1 MACGLGAVALMF
13 IFVKEATFSPLT
25 ESFKDEIIPLEDQI
39 ITIDNLIESKEIEL
53 SNVETS
59 IKDINFE
66 VSEVESRT
74 EIANNVIDNLV
85 DQNTNLNSSL
95 EELNKK
101 SETKYKPVKKSYIS
115 GCNIEGKK
123 IILLLDSSESM
134 LHKELVQIIRLS
146 VQNDSVKQNT
156 EKWLK
161 AKQIFRWMVTNLP
174 EGSQVMLATFNK
186 DLRIYP
192 NNKWIDSSNKVE
204 IEKNI
209 LYLLNQSPDHGTNL
223 QLAFKKLEQWNNA
236 DSIYLITDGLPT
248 QAIEPST
255 LKENIQNRTTSQ
267 QLSIKQNRIERC
279 LDNDLINLE
288 CRLNFFN
295 AFIDTYRETFSRDT
309 KLNTIL
315 LPLKGDPKATYQ
327 YSLFSKNTN
336 GCFLTSSKDWPS

>member
-39 ITIDNLIESKEIEL
+39 ITIDNIIESKEIEL

-156 EKWLK
+156 EKWSK

-223 QLAFKKLEQWNNA
+223 QLAFSKLSSFSSA
-236 DSIYLITDGLPT
+236 DNIYLITDGLPT
-248 QAIEPST
+248 LAIKPRS
-255 LKENIQNRTTSQ
+255 LKENIKSRSVSQ
-267 QLSIKQNRIERC
+267 ELSLKERRIASC
-279 LDNDLINLE
+279 LDEPLVDLQ
-288 CRLNFFN
+288 CRLNYFN
-295 AFIDTYRETFSRDT
+295 AFKDTYKKSFRSS

-315 LPLKGDPKATYQ
+315 LPMKGDPLASYE
-327 YSLFSKNTN
+327 YALFSKETN
-336 GCFLTSSKDWPS
+336 GCFLTSSKDWPL

>member
-156 EKWLK
+156 EKWSK

-223 QLAFKKLEQWNNA
+223 QLAFSKLSSFSSA
-236 DSIYLITDGLPT
+236 DNIYLITDGLPT
-248 QAIEPST
+248 LAIKPRS
-255 LKENIQNRTTSQ
+255 LKENIKSRSVSQ
-267 QLSIKQNRIERC
+267 ELSLKERRIASC
-279 LDNDLINLE
+279 LDEPLVDLQ
-288 CRLNFFN
+288 CRLNYFN
-295 AFIDTYRETFSRDT
+295 AFKDTYKKSFRSS

-315 LPLKGDPKATYQ
+315 LPMKGDPLASYE
-327 YSLFSKNTN
+327 YALFSKETN
-336 GCFLTSSKDWPS
+336 GCFLTSSKDWPL

>member
-156 EKWLK
+156 EKWSK

-209 LYLLNQSPDHGTNL
+209 LYLLNESPDHGTNL
-223 QLAFKKLEQWNNA
+223 QLAFSKLSSFSSA
-236 DSIYLITDGLPT
+236 DNIYLITDGLPT
-248 QAIEPST
+248 LAIKPRS
-255 LKENIQNRTTSQ
+255 LKENIKSRSVSQ
-267 QLSIKQNRIERC
+267 ELSLKERRIASC
-279 LDNDLINLE
+279 LDEPLVDLQ
-288 CRLNFFN
+288 CRLNYFN
-295 AFIDTYRETFSRDT
+295 AFKDTYKKSFRSS

-315 LPLKGDPKATYQ
+315 LPMKGDPLASYE
-327 YSLFSKNTN
+327 YALFSKETN
-336 GCFLTSSKDWPS
+336 GCFLTSSKDWPL

>member
-39 ITIDNLIESKEIEL
+39 IAIDNLIESKEIEL

-156 EKWLK
+156 EKWSK
-161 AKQIFRWMVTNLP
+161 AKQIFRWMVANLP

-223 QLAFKKLEQWNNA
+223 QLAFSKLSSFSSA
-236 DSIYLITDGLPT
+236 DNIYLITDGLPT
-248 QAIEPST
+248 LAIKPRS
-255 LKENIQNRTTSQ
+255 LKENIKSRSVSQ
-267 QLSIKQNRIERC
+267 ELSLKERRIASC
-279 LDNDLINLE
+279 LDEPLVDLQ
-288 CRLNFFN
+288 CRLNYFN
-295 AFIDTYRETFSRDT
+295 AFKDTYKKSFRSS

-315 LPLKGDPKATYQ
+315 LPMKGDPLASYE
-327 YSLFSKNTN
+327 YALFSKETN
-336 GCFLTSSKDWPS
+336 GCFLTSSKDWPL

>member
-156 EKWLK
+156 EKWSK

-174 EGSQVMLATFNK
+174 EGSQVILATFNK

-223 QLAFKKLEQWNNA
+223 QLAFSKLSSFSSA
-236 DSIYLITDGLPT
+236 DNIYLITDGLPT
-248 QAIEPST
+248 LAIKPRS
-255 LKENIQNRTTSQ
+255 LKENIKSRSVSQ
-267 QLSIKQNRIERC
+267 ELSLKERRIASC
-279 LDNDLINLE
+279 LDEPLVDLQ
-288 CRLNFFN
+288 CRLNYFN
-295 AFIDTYRETFSRDT
+295 AFKDTYKKSFRSS

-315 LPLKGDPKATYQ
+315 LPMKGDPLASYE
-327 YSLFSKNTN
+327 YALFAKETN
-336 GCFLTSSKDWPS
+336 GCFLTSSKDWPL

>member
-39 ITIDNLIESKEIEL
+39 IAIDNLIESKEIEL

-156 EKWLK
+156 EKWSK

-209 LYLLNQSPDHGTNL
+209 LYLLNESPDHGTNL
-223 QLAFKKLEQWNNA
+223 QLAFSKLSSFSSA
-236 DSIYLITDGLPT
+236 DNIYLITDGLPT
-248 QAIEPST
+248 LAIKPRS
-255 LKENIQNRTTSQ
+255 LKENIKSRSVSQ
-267 QLSIKQNRIERC
+267 ELSLKERRIASC
-279 LDNDLINLE
+279 LDEPLVDLQ
-288 CRLNFFN
+288 CRLNYFN
-295 AFIDTYRETFSRDT
+295 AFKDTYKKSFRSS

-315 LPLKGDPKATYQ
+315 LPMKGDPLASYE
-327 YSLFSKNTN
+327 YALFSKETN
-336 GCFLTSSKDWPS
+336 GCFLTSSKDWPL

>member
-39 ITIDNLIESKEIEL
+39 ITIDNIIESKEIEL

-161 AKQIFRWMVTNLP
+161 AKQIFRWMVSNLP

-223 QLAFKKLEQWNNA
+223 QLAFSKLSSFSSA
-236 DSIYLITDGLPT
+236 DNIYLITDGLPT
-248 QAIEPST
+248 LAIKPRS
-255 LKENIQNRTTSQ
+255 LKENIKSRSVSQ
-267 QLSIKQNRIERC
+267 ELSLKERRIASC
-279 LDNDLINLE
+279 LDEPLVDLQ
-288 CRLNFFN
+288 CRLNYFN
-295 AFIDTYRETFSRDT
+295 AFKDTYKKSFRSS

-315 LPLKGDPKATYQ
+315 LPMKGDPLASYE
-327 YSLFSKNTN
+327 YALFSKETN
-336 GCFLTSSKDWPS
+336 GCFLTSSKDWPL

>member
-223 QLAFKKLEQWNNA
+223 QLAFSKLSSFSSA
-236 DSIYLITDGLPT
+236 DNIYLITDGLPT
-248 QAIEPST
+248 LAIKPRS
-255 LKENIQNRTTSQ
+255 LKENIKSRSVSQ
-267 QLSIKQNRIERC
+267 ELSLKERRIASC
-279 LDNDLINLE
+279 LDEPLVDLQ
-288 CRLNFFN
+288 CRLNYFN
-295 AFIDTYRETFSRDT
+295 AFKDTYKKSFRSS

-315 LPLKGDPKATYQ
+315 LPMKGDPLASYE
-327 YSLFSKNTN
+327 YALFSKETN
-336 GCFLTSSKDWPS
+336 GCFLTSSKDWPL

>member
-39 ITIDNLIESKEIEL
+39 IAIDNLIESKEIEL

-156 EKWLK
+156 EKWSK

-223 QLAFKKLEQWNNA
+223 QLAFSKLSSFSSA
-236 DSIYLITDGLPT
+236 DNIYLITDGLPT
-248 QAIEPST
+248 LAIKPRS
-255 LKENIQNRTTSQ
+255 LKENIKSRSVSQ
-267 QLSIKQNRIERC
+267 ELSLKERRIASC
-279 LDNDLINLE
+279 LDEPLVDLQ
-288 CRLNFFN
+288 CRLNYFN
-295 AFIDTYRETFSRDT
+295 AFKDTYKKSFRSS

-315 LPLKGDPKATYQ
+315 LPMKGDPLASYE
-327 YSLFSKNTN
+327 YALFSKETN
-336 GCFLTSSKDWPS
+336 GCFLTSSKDWPL

>member
-53 SNVETS
+53 SNVEIS

-85 DQNTNLNSSL
+85 DKNTNLNSSL

-156 EKWLK
+156 EKWSK

-223 QLAFKKLEQWNNA
+223 QLAFSKLSSFSSA
-236 DSIYLITDGLPT
+236 DNIYLITDGLPT
-248 QAIEPST
+248 LAIKPRS
-255 LKENIQNRTTSQ
+255 LKENIKSRSVSQ
-267 QLSIKQNRIERC
+267 ELSLKERRIASC
-279 LDNDLINLE
+279 LDEPLVDLQ
-288 CRLNFFN
+288 CRLNYFN
-295 AFIDTYRETFSRDT
+295 AFKDTYKKSFRSS

-315 LPLKGDPKATYQ
+315 LPMKGDPLASYE
-327 YSLFSKNTN
+327 YALFSKETN
-336 GCFLTSSKDWPS
+336 GCFLTSSKDWPL

>member
-39 ITIDNLIESKEIEL
+39 IAIDNLIESKEIEL

-156 EKWLK
+156 EKWSK
-161 AKQIFRWMVTNLP
+161 AKQIFRWMVANLP

-209 LYLLNQSPDHGTNL
+209 LYLLNESPDHGTNL
-223 QLAFKKLEQWNNA
+223 QLAFSKLSSFSSA
-236 DSIYLITDGLPT
+236 DNIYLITDGLPT
-248 QAIEPST
+248 LAIKPRS
-255 LKENIQNRTTSQ
+255 LKENIKSRSVSQ
-267 QLSIKQNRIERC
+267 ELSLKERRIASC
-279 LDNDLINLE
+279 LDEPLVDLQ
-288 CRLNFFN
+288 CRLNYFN
-295 AFIDTYRETFSRDT
+295 AFKDTYKKSFRSS

-315 LPLKGDPKATYQ
+315 LPMKGDPLASYE
-327 YSLFSKNTN
+327 YALFSKETN
-336 GCFLTSSKDWPS
+336 GCFLTSSKDWPL

>member
-39 ITIDNLIESKEIEL
+39 ITIDNLIKSKEIEL

-156 EKWLK
+156 EKWSK

-223 QLAFKKLEQWNNA
+223 QLAFSKLSSFSSA
-236 DSIYLITDGLPT
+236 DNIYLITDGLPT
-248 QAIEPST
+248 LAIKPRS
-255 LKENIQNRTTSQ
+255 LKENIKSRSVSQ
-267 QLSIKQNRIERC
+267 ELSLKERRIASC
-279 LDNDLINLE
+279 LDEPLVDLQ
-288 CRLNFFN
+288 CRLNYFN
-295 AFIDTYRETFSRDT
+295 AFKDTYKKSFRSS

-315 LPLKGDPKATYQ
+315 LPMKGDPLASYE
-327 YSLFSKNTN
+327 YALFAKETN
-336 GCFLTSSKDWPS
+336 GCFLTSSKDWPL

>member
-123 IILLLDSSESM
+123 IIIARG
-134 LHKELVQIIRLS
+134 K
-146 VQNDSVKQNT
+146 
-156 EKWLK
+156 
-161 AKQIFRWMVTNLP
+161 
-174 EGSQVMLATFNK
+174 
-186 DLRIYP
+186 
-192 NNKWIDSSNKVE
+192 
-204 IEKNI
+204 
-209 LYLLNQSPDHGTNL
+209 
-223 QLAFKKLEQWNNA
+223 
-236 DSIYLITDGLPT
+236 
-248 QAIEPST
+248 
-255 LKENIQNRTTSQ
+255 
-267 QLSIKQNRIERC
+267 
-279 LDNDLINLE
+279 
-288 CRLNFFN
+288 
-295 AFIDTYRETFSRDT
+295 
-309 KLNTIL
+309 
-315 LPLKGDPKATYQ
+315 
-327 YSLFSKNTN
+327 
-336 GCFLTSSKDWPS
+336 